1 MSISQAP
8 VYVDTDFA
16 WTMFH
21 QDPSHTGSTQALAP
35 SSSSPLW
42 NVTTA
47 GSVLSS
53 PIVSRGVVYVGSSD
67 TRLYAINE
75 SSGGVLWT
83 WKTGGAVTA
92 SPAESNGV
100 LYVASQDQ
108 VLYALTAS
116 SGLLRW
122 SSAQIAPL
130 VSSPTVVDGRLF
142 IGTQYSASAGSARV
156 LALNATSG
164 AALWS
169 YAWAASIN
177 SSPAVD
183 QGRVFVGTSNGWV
196 LALAEISGGL
206 LWRYQAGTS
215 QVSSPAVEGGTV
227 YVSTSSNRILGL
239 DSATGLLRWSQG
251 FGGASNPTPSS
262 PAVGGGRVFF
272 GTGRSQIVALNSTTG
287 SVLWTTVTGGAVSSS
302 PALTQDTVLVGSNDG
317 RLYAVSV
324 SNGASRWTFATGGA
338 VVSSPALS
346 DGLAFVG
353 SQDGRLYAI
362 GPPPPVL
369 QISVTAS
376 PLVIRPGLSTIVSI
390 TVSANSVPQSG
401 VFLSFT
407 SSLPSNTIGPIYQGS
422 GVYVVSYT
430 APVVGSGTLVFFTV
444 AGSKPGFVAGTGQGS
459 VIVESLSYFTVYLSA
474 SSRTISPLGNATLML
489 QLLNSS
495 LPVMGAD
502 ISAQS
507 TVGGEFSDVVDLGNG
522 NYSVTFSPPARDFS
536 EPTSVT
542 VVLAASKPGFSP
554 VLAGVQLVVF
564 GLKGQPS
571 GLPQFPMWPIVLVGA
586 MVGVSA
592 MGAYWFKGRDRPE
605 RVRPLERSLEF
616 REALLRAVDT
626 SFDMVGQNVCRA
638 IMETVEYRYGV
649 RREEIPEKLDLLHAG
664 LVETLGTGAS
674 LVEGLVLKRLYMEL
688 DMEMPSTIEEDFITF
703 VNNTYAA
710 FLKPKKRK
718 KNSF

>member
-1 MSISQAP
+1 MRISQAP
-8 VYVDTDFA
+8 VYVDTDFP

-21 QDPSHTGSTQALAP
+21 RDPSHTGSTQALGP
-35 SSSSPLW
+35 SSGTLLW
-42 NVTTA
+42 NVTTG
-47 GSVLSS
+47 GSVVSS
-53 PIVSRGVVYVGSSD
+53 PIVSQGIVYVGSSD

-83 WKTGGAVTA
+83 WKTGAAVAA

-108 VLYALTAS
+108 VLYALTSS
-116 SGLLRW
+116 SGQLRW

-142 IGTQYSASAGSARV
+142 IGTQYRASAGVARV
-156 LALNATSG
+156 LGLNATSG
-164 AALWS
+164 ATLWS
-169 YAWAASIN
+169 YDWAASIN

-183 QGRVFVGTSNGWV
+183 QGRVLVGTSNGWV
-196 LALAEISGGL
+196 LALDENSGGL

-227 YVSTSSNRILGL
+227 YVTTSSNRILAL

-287 SVLWTTVTGGAVSSS
+287 SVIWTVVTGGPVSSS
-302 PALTQDTVLVGSNDG
+302 PALTQDTVLVGSSDG
-317 RLYAVSV
+317 RLHAISV
-324 SNGASRWTFATGGA
+324 SNGASKWRFTTGGA
-338 VVSSPALS
+338 VVSSPALA

-362 GPPPPVL
+362 GPAPPVL
-369 QISVTAS
+369 RISVTAS
-376 PLVIRPGLSTIVSI
+376 PLVIRIGLSTIVSI
-390 TVSANSVPQSG
+390 TVSANSVSQSG

-407 SSLPSNTIGPIYQGS
+407 PSLPSNVSGPLYQGS
-422 GVYVVSYT
+422 GLYVASYT
-430 APVVGSGTLVFFTV
+430 APVVGSGTLVVFAV
-444 AGSKPGFVAGTGQGS
+444 AGSKPGFVSGTGQGS
-459 VIVESLSYFTVYLSA
+459 VIVEPPSFFTVYLTA
-474 SSRTISPLGNATLML
+474 SSHTVSPLGNATLML
-489 QLLNSS
+489 QLSNGS
-495 LPVMGAD
+495 LPVVGAT

-507 TVGGEFSDVVDLGNG
+507 TVGGEFSSVVDLENG
-522 NYSVTFSPPARDFS
+522 NYTVTFSPPARDFS
-536 EPTSVT
+536 QPTSVT
-542 VVLAASKPGFSP
+542 LILAASKPGFSP

-571 GLPQFPMWPIVLVGA
+571 GLPQFPLWPIALVGA
-586 MVGVSA
+586 IVGVSA
-592 MGAYWFKGRDRPE
+592 MGAYWFKGRERPE
-605 RVRPLERSLEF
+605 KVRPLERSLEF
-616 REALLRAVDT
+616 RGALLRAVDT
-626 SFDMVGQNVCRA
+626 SFDMVGQNVWRA
-638 IMETVEYRYGV
+638 IMETVEYRYGL
-649 RREEIPEKLDLLHAG
+649 RREEFPEKLDVLHAG

-674 LVEGLVLKRLYMEL
+674 LVEGLVLQRLYAEL
-688 DMEMPSTIEEDFITF
+688 DMELPSTIEEDFVTF

-710 FLKPKKRK
+710 FLRPKKRK